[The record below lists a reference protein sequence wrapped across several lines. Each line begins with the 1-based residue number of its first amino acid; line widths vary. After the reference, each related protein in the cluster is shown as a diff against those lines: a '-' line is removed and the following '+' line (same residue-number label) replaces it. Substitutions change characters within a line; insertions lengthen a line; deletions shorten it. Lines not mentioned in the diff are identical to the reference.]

1 MNLHSIFSR
10 NLFASLF
17 LFSQLLLSC
26 SPKSE
31 VVQTKQI
38 YSKDHNRRLLVIENA
53 FYTENKKLY
62 SYPHL
67 VAYNFEEGE
76 LVYKDTLTDKTA
88 DLYDFQDYGNV
99 NSSIYK
105 NRYILSPLG
114 GTLFDIQT
122 KTILLKDGGSLVE
135 SIGDSLIFHLQRFE
149 TDTYYLYNLKTHTC
163 TKLKNGSY
171 IEVNGILSPDRK
183 HGFKTYWGQREYPI
197 TKHLRLLL
205 YDSTNKEI
213 TIVGAGGMG
222 TYLSHGS
229 SDIAEIPAYWLDN
242 STFIYA
248 KYLFPPVNDATT
260 IEMRKVNLHDKSDEK
275 LCVIDTVKD
284 AGGNARFYKDA
295 AGNLI
300 FEHDDIPYRFNKEM
314 NQISQ
319 LHPEQK
325 TLFVSLGHNFECEL
339 PFDNSKDELRYNHKP
354 IGDIRYYYE
363 AKTSEGYIAFDGIS
377 VWSAYSNKWTT
388 IKSPWLKSII
398 GWIE

>member
-1 MNLHSIFSR
+1 MNLHFIFST
-10 NLFASLF
+10 NILVAIL

-38 YSKDHNRRLLVIENA
+38 SSKDHNRKLLVIENA
-53 FYTENKKLY
+53 FYTSNGKLR
-62 SYPHL
+62 SYPHF
-67 VAYNFEEGE
+67 VTYNFENGV
-76 LVYKDTLTDKTA
+76 LVSKDTLTDEKQSI
-88 DLYDFQDYGNV
+88 YNFEYGNTQ
-99 NSSIYK
+99 NFIYK
-105 NRYILSPLG
+105 NRYAIAPLG
-114 GTLFDIQT
+114 GAVFDA
-122 KTILLKDGGSLVE
+122 KLKILLLDKEDHFVE
-135 SIGDSLIFHLQRFE
+135 SIGDSLIFHREDNRGFGHFLF
-149 TDTYYLYNLKTHTC
+149 DLKTQTY
-163 TKLKNGSY
+163 TLLKDESY
-171 IEVNGILSPDRK
+171 TIVNGILSPDRK
-183 HGFKTYWGQREYPI
+183 HGLKTYWGQREYFI

-205 YDSTNKEI
+205 YDSTNKET
-213 TIVGAGGMG
+213 TIVATGGMG

-229 SDIAEIPAYWLDN
+229 SDIAEIPVYWLDN

-260 IEMRKVNLHDKSDEK
+260 IEMRKVNLHEKSDEN
-275 LCVIDTVKD
+275 LCIIDTVKD

-314 NQISQ
+314 NQVSQ

-325 TLFVSLGHNFECEL
+325 TLFISLGHNFECEL

-388 IKSPWLKSII
+388 IKSPWLKSIV